1 MRGEVMGGINW
12 LAVVLGVAEFAFT
25 VSVSVLTVAAGVSS
39 FATVLAAG
47 MGAAAFFGADSD
59 TAAALAST
67 AAFSTGATGVW
78 AAIIDALIKIRV
90 IAANQMT
97 NSLGANLRPSI
108 SLLLCW
114 VAQWRHWTEG
124 SLVNTGYLPGGCK

>member
-1 MRGEVMGGINW
+1 
-12 LAVVLGVAEFAFT
+12 VLGVAVVAFT
-25 VSVSVLTVAAGVSS
+25 GSVSVLTVAVGVSS
-39 FATVLAAG
+39 FVFA
-47 MGAAAFFGADSD
+47 MGACAIFDAVSG
-59 TAAALAST
+59 TAALDST
-67 AAFSTGATGVW
+67 AAFSTVATGVW

-124 SLVNTGYLPGGCK
+124 SLVNPGYLPGGCK